1 MCSTSML
8 QTNNP
13 RKIKVLE
20 ELGVVVTARIPC
32 IVEAQEHNIG
42 YLATKQVSVTLRQ
55 MHYATKI
62 LSGT

>member
-1 MCSTSML
+1 MCSTSTL

-42 YLATKQVSVTLRQ
+42 YLATKQACVILRSI
-55 MHYATKI
+55 HACN
-62 LSGT
+62 